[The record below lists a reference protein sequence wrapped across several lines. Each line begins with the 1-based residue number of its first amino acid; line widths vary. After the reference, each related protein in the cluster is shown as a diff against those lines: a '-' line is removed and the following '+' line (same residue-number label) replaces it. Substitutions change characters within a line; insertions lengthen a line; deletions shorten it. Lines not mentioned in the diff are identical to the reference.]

1 MKGKRPAKRGLA
13 LALAGTMLASTVV
26 GTSFPTAWA
35 AEPTYIGDA
44 SLTDNATP
52 APTPDTVLPNAN
64 QYWYQKAELSAFCHF
79 GPNTFNEI
87 EWGEHYGDKTPDEI
101 FKLETDFDADTMV
114 KTLKDAGFQML
125 IVTAKHHDGF
135 CIWNSAYTEYDVA
148 NTSYKN
154 GQGDILAEL
163 SEACTKYDMN
173 MGLYLSPWDIHDD
186 SYGYYDANGNPTS
199 KENDV
204 LDYNEYYNNQLQ
216 EILGNDKYGNDGH
229 FVEVWMDGAK
239 GSGANAQ
246 EYDFQK
252 WFDTIQSNEGKK
264 AGYEADCMLFGA
276 EAYTT
281 VRWIGNENGYAADD
295 TWSKSMVNYENN
307 TINSGSQGGYTVGL
321 ENGNQWTVPECD
333 ARITSG
339 WFWGT
344 TKNTPKTI
352 AALGEMYFRSVGHNG
367 TFLLN
372 VPPNNQGTVDQA
384 ILDRVTEFGQNVQET
399 FKKNLATSVQATNV
413 RGNDVA
419 YKPGNTI
426 DGNDATYWTTED
438 GTNEGTLLID
448 LGGVKSF
455 DVVSVEEAIQNGQRI
470 NSYKVEY
477 RDASGEWHE
486 MQSGQTIGAKRLV
499 RTGAVRG
506 DQVRITVSTP
516 DGKVPMISE
525 VGVYKASEGFELSGA
540 APDGMDVIDIKNG
553 AFQFSNGWTDETG
566 SQFIGGTNK
575 WANAGA
581 TFTVNF
587 TGSKIYLLG
596 TKDPNHGKADIYID
610 GEKVSTID
618 TNASARALGQYIFV
632 SEDLADGEHTLE
644 LRVTSKAIGIEAA
657 YTINNGG
664 KGMIGIEKSR
674 YTMNE
679 DQRMDVKLV
688 RVGGTSDEPVT
699 VRLSPNPGSAI
710 QDDFNTE
717 LNTEVTFQPGETE
730 KTAPVETRRNTNIT
744 GDREFTIELSSADK
758 DVILGFN
765 PIATVTIKDMDS
777 ASREQL
783 EALVNEAEGK
793 LGEWYSSGWDAY
805 AQAVAQGKELLAAT
819 DADQEAM
826 AQAVAAIQAAKGALV
841 EREQYSADDPVPF
854 PWQPNSTYTVEA
866 EFAILKNTGEGETWP
881 LQVSEASW
889 ASHGKFV
896 NCLNQND
903 TISFPYVADRTGT
916 YTVTATYRSGD
927 TNNSLA
933 WSEVDGKITS
943 GTVSAGAGDSA
954 TATHTVTFDIEVT
967 EAGAG
972 TLVFTGPAKK
982 SPQLDKLVITPKNI
996 DYQTCN
1002 VTVTANEGGTV
1013 SPAGTTAVTEGE
1025 SFTLTITP
1033 DAYYHV
1039 ESVVV
1044 NGETVTVTDNTYTLD
1059 SVTSETTIEVTF
1071 APDVTRDDLQALVDA
1086 ADGKVGEWYTS
1097 GWDAYAKAIADATE
1111 LLKEENPSVS
1121 ALGEAKTAIETA
1133 LAALVEREQYTA
1145 EDPFYFPNEKG
1156 VSVTLEA
1163 EFAQLHN
1170 VELASDGQWAL
1181 CVAEADWA
1189 SHGEFI
1195 NCLNQQDTISFPY
1208 EAKTAGTYTV
1218 TATYRSGD
1226 TNNSLAWSE
1235 PDGKI
1240 ASGTVSAGA
1249 GDSATQTHTVTFE
1262 IEITEAGAG
1271 TLVFTGPDKKSP
1283 QLDKLVIEPKE
1294 AAEPQP
1300 VEYTVTVNTQGE
1312 GTATA
1317 EPTTATAG
1325 TTVTLTQTAAE
1336 GWHFVEWQSETVT
1349 VTDNTFVMPEGN
1361 VTVTAVF
1368 EEDETP
1374 EPGDVNKTLLEKTV
1388 AYAEGL
1394 DTTGVTDTAKKAFE
1408 DALANAKTVLADA
1421 NATQDEVNAA
1431 WNQLLEGIWGLG
1443 LVQGDKDELN
1453 KLIAKAEDMM
1463 ANADKYVETN
1473 WQQLV
1478 DALAAAQD
1486 VAADGDAM
1494 DEDIK
1499 PVAQALLDAILAQR
1513 FKANK
1518 DILEDLIGKAEG
1530 IDLTG
1535 YTAESVATFRTA
1547 LATARA
1553 VMADATLSVDDQA
1566 KVDEA
1571 AAALKAA
1578 MDGLTAG
1585 GAPETTDKPEAS
1597 EKPETTNKPES
1608 TDKPQATEKPAEKPA
1623 QTGDSAQLML
1633 YVAALGA
1640 AVVALSTATVARK
1653 RRGN

>member
-1 MKGKRPAKRGLA
+1 MYMKGKRPAKRGLA

-664 KGMIGIEKSR
+664 KGMIGIEESR

-717 LNTEVTFQPGETE
+717 LNTEVTFQPGQTE
-730 KTAPVETRRNTNIT
+730 ATAPVETRRNTNIT
-744 GDREFTIELSSADK
+744 GDREFTIELSSDDK

-783 EALVNEAEGK
+783 EALVNEAEGT

-805 AQAVAQGKELLAAT
+805 AQAVAQGKELLAST

-866 EFAILKNTGEGETWP
+866 EFAILKNTGENEAWP
-881 LQVSEASW
+881 LQIAKADW

-1133 LAALVEREQYTA
+1133 LAALVEREQYTT

-1283 QLDKLVIEPKE
+1283 QLDKLVIELKE

-1325 TTVTLTQTAAE
+1325 TTVTLTQQAAE
-1336 GWHFVEWQSETVT
+1336 GWHFVEWQSDDVT

-1368 EEDETP
+1368 EKDETP

-1388 AYAEGL
+1388 AYAETL
-1394 DTTGVTDTAKKAFE
+1394 STNGVTDTAKKAFE

-1421 NATQDEVNAA
+1421 DATQDEVNAA

-1453 KLIAKAEDMM
+1453 RLIAKAEDMM
-1463 ANADKYVETN
+1463 ANADKYMEEN

-1547 LATARA
+1547 LQNAQA
-1553 VMADATLSVDDQA
+1553 VMADETLTEDDQA
-1566 KVDEA
+1566 TVNA
-1571 AAALKAA
+1571 AVAALSDA
-1578 MDGLTAG
+1578 MNGLTAG
-1585 GAPETTDKPEAS
+1585 GAPETTDKPEV
-1597 EKPETTNKPES
+1597 TDKPES
-1608 TDKPQATEKPAEKPA
+1608 TDQPQATEKPAEKPA

-1633 YVAALGA
+1633 YVAALAA
-1640 AVVALSTATVARK
+1640 AVMALGAVTVVRK
-1653 RRGN
+1653 RRSN

>member
-252 WFDTIQSNEGKK
+252 WFNTIQSNEGKK

-295 TWSKSMVNYENN
+295 TWSKSMVNYDNN

-516 DGKVPMISE
+516 DDKVPMISE

-644 LRVTSKAIGIEAA
+644 LRVTSKAIGIESA

-664 KGMIGIEKSR
+664 KGMIGIEESR

-717 LNTEVTFQPGETE
+717 LNTEVTFQPGQTE
-730 KTAPVETRRNTNIT
+730 ATAPVETRRNTNIT

-805 AQAVAQGKELLAAT
+805 AQAVAQGKELLAST

-866 EFAILKNTGEGETWP
+866 EFAILKNTGENEDWP
-881 LQVSEASW
+881 LQIAKADW

-1002 VTVTANEGGTV
+1002 VTVTANAGGTV

-1133 LAALVEREQYTA
+1133 LAALVEREQYTT

-1283 QLDKLVIEPKE
+1283 QLDKLVIELKE

-1300 VEYTVTVNTQGE
+1300 EEYTVTVNTQGE

-1388 AYAEGL
+1388 AYAETL
-1394 DTTGVTDTAKKAFE
+1394 STDGVTDTAKKAFE
-1408 DALANAKTVLADA
+1408 DALANAKTVLAKAD
-1421 NATQDEVNAA
+1421 ATQDEVNAA

-1463 ANADKYVETN
+1463 ANADKYMEEN
-1473 WQQLV
+1473 WKQLV

-1513 FKANK
+1513 FKADK
-1518 DILEDLIGKAEG
+1518 SILEDLIGKAEG
-1530 IDLTG
+1530 MDLTG

-1547 LATARA
+1547 LATAQN

-1566 KVDEA
+1566 KVDDA
-1571 AAALKAA
+1571 VAALSAA

-1597 EKPETTNKPES
+1597 EKPET

-1640 AVVALSTATVARK
+1640 AVMALGAVTVVRK

>member
-252 WFDTIQSNEGKK
+252 WFNTIQSNEGKK

-516 DGKVPMISE
+516 DDKVPMISE

-644 LRVTSKAIGIEAA
+644 LRVTSKAIGIESA

-664 KGMIGIEKSR
+664 KGMIGIEESR

-744 GDREFTIELSSADK
+744 GDREFTIELSSDDK

-783 EALVNEAEGK
+783 ETLVNEAEGK

-805 AQAVAQGKELLAAT
+805 AQAVAQGKELLAST

-866 EFAILKNTGEGETWP
+866 EFAILKNTGEGEAWP
-881 LQVSEASW
+881 LQIAKADW

-1002 VTVTANEGGTV
+1002 VTVTANAGGTV

-1133 LAALVEREQYTA
+1133 LAALVEREQYTT

-1283 QLDKLVIEPKE
+1283 QLDKLVIELKE

-1300 VEYTVTVNTQGE
+1300 EEYTVTVNTQGE

-1325 TTVTLTQTAAE
+1325 TTVTLTQAAAE

-1368 EEDETP
+1368 EKDETP

-1408 DALANAKTVLADA
+1408 DALDNAKTVLADA
-1421 NATQDEVNAA
+1421 NATQEEVNAA
-1431 WNQLLEGIWGLG
+1431 WDQLLEGIWGLG
-1443 LVQGDKDELN
+1443 LVQGDKALLEQ
-1453 KLIAKAEDMM
+1453 LIAKAESMLP
-1463 ANADKYVETN
+1463 NADKYVETT

-1478 DALAAAQD
+1478 DALAAAKD
-1486 VAADGDAM
+1486 VYADGDAM

-1640 AVVALSTATVARK
+1640 AVVALSTATVVRK

>member
-252 WFDTIQSNEGKK
+252 WFNTIQSNEGKK

-295 TWSKSMVNYENN
+295 TWSKSMVNYDNN

-516 DGKVPMISE
+516 DDKVPMISE

-618 TNASARALGQYIFV
+618 THASARALGQYIFV

-664 KGMIGIEKSR
+664 KGMIGIEESR

-744 GDREFTIELSSADK
+744 GDREFTIELSSDDK

-841 EREQYSADDPVPF
+841 EREQYSTDDPVPL

-866 EFAILKNTGEGETWP
+866 EFAILKNTGENEAWP
-881 LQVSEASW
+881 LQIAKADW

-1002 VTVTANEGGTV
+1002 VTVTANAGGTV

-1121 ALGEAKTAIETA
+1121 ALGEAKTAIETT
-1133 LAALVEREQYTA
+1133 LAALVEREQYTT

-1283 QLDKLVIEPKE
+1283 QLDKLVIELKE

-1300 VEYTVTVNTQGE
+1300 EEYTVTVNTQGE

-1325 TTVTLTQTAAE
+1325 TTVTLTQAAAE

-1388 AYAEGL
+1388 AYAETL
-1394 DTTGVTDTAKKAFE
+1394 STNGVTDTAKKAFE

-1453 KLIAKAEDMM
+1453 RLIAKAEDMM

-1478 DALAAAQD
+1478 DALSAAKD

-1494 DEDIK
+1494 DEDIQ
-1499 PVAQALLDAILAQR
+1499 PVAEALLNAILDQR
-1513 FKANK
+1513 FKADK
-1518 DILEDLIGKAEG
+1518 SILEDLIGQAEG
-1530 IDLTG
+1530 MDLTG

-1547 LATARA
+1547 LVNAQA
-1553 VMADATLSVDDQA
+1553 VMADATLSEDDQ
-1566 KVDEA
+1566 KTVDEA
-1571 AAALKAA
+1571 VAALTAA
-1578 MDGLTAG
+1578 MNGLTAQG
-1585 GAPETTDKPEAS
+1585 ETQPSDQPETTDKP
-1597 EKPETTNKPES
+1597 
-1608 TDKPQATEKPAEKPA
+1608 QATQKPDSEGGSV
-1623 QTGDSAQLML
+1623 QTGDQANVVLP
-1633 YVAALGA
+1633 A
-1640 AVVALSTATVARK
+1640 AVALLALAGLMFVVGFETKK
-1653 RRGN
+1653 RG

>member
-252 WFDTIQSNEGKK
+252 WFNTIQSNEGKK

-295 TWSKSMVNYENN
+295 TWSKSMVNYDNN

-516 DGKVPMISE
+516 DDKVPMISE

-553 AFQFSNGWTDETG
+553 AFQFSSGWTDETG

-664 KGMIGIEKSR
+664 KGMIGIEESR

-679 DQRMDVKLV
+679 EQRMDVKLV

-717 LNTEVTFQPGETE
+717 LNTEVTFQPGQTE
-730 KTAPVETRRNTNIT
+730 ATAPVETRRNTNIT

-805 AQAVAQGKELLAAT
+805 AQAVAQGKELLAST

-841 EREQYSADDPVPF
+841 EREQYSTDDPVPF

-866 EFAILKNTGEGETWP
+866 EFAILKNTGENEAWP
-881 LQVSEASW
+881 LQIAKADW

-1133 LAALVEREQYTA
+1133 LAALVEREQYTT

-1283 QLDKLVIEPKE
+1283 QLDKLVIELKE

-1300 VEYTVTVNTQGE
+1300 EEYTVTVNTQGE

-1325 TTVTLTQTAAE
+1325 TTVTLTQQAAE
-1336 GWHFVEWQSETVT
+1336 GWHFVEWQSEDVT

-1388 AYAEGL
+1388 AYAETL
-1394 DTTGVTDTAKKAFE
+1394 STDGVTDTAKKAFE
-1408 DALANAKTVLADA
+1408 DALANAKAVLADA
-1421 NATQDEVNAA
+1421 DATQDEVNAA

-1453 KLIAKAEDMM
+1453 RLIAKAEDMM

-1513 FKANK
+1513 FKADK
-1518 DILEDLIGKAEG
+1518 SILEDLIGKAEG

-1585 GAPETTDKPEAS
+1585 GAPETTDKPEVTD
-1597 EKPETTNKPES
+1597 KPET

-1640 AVVALSTATVARK
+1640 AVMALGAVTVVRK

>member
-229 FVEVWMDGAK
+229 FIEVWMDGAK

-307 TINSGSQGGYTVGL
+307 TINSGSQGSYTVGL

-344 TKNTPKTI
+344 QKNTPKTI

-516 DGKVPMISE
+516 DDKVPMISE

-575 WANAGA
+575 WANTGA
-581 TFTVNF
+581 TF

-644 LRVTSKAIGIEAA
+644 LRVTSKAIGIESA

-664 KGMIGIEKSR
+664 KGMIGIEESR

-717 LNTEVTFQPGETE
+717 LNTEVTFQPGQTE
-730 KTAPVETRRNTNIT
+730 ATAPVETRRNTNIT

-783 EALVNEAEGK
+783 EALVNEAEGT

-854 PWQPNSTYTVEA
+854 PWQPNSNYTVEA
-866 EFAILKNTGEGETWP
+866 EFAILKNTGENEDWP
-881 LQVSEASW
+881 LQIAKADW

-943 GTVSAGAGDSA
+943 GTASAGAGDSA

-967 EAGAG
+967 KAGAG

-1133 LAALVEREQYTA
+1133 LAALVEREQYTT

-1283 QLDKLVIEPKE
+1283 QLDKLVIELKE

-1300 VEYTVTVNTQGE
+1300 EEYTVTVNTQGE

-1368 EEDETP
+1368 EKDETP
-1374 EPGDVNKTLLEKTV
+1374 EPGDVITVLLEKV
-1388 AYAEGL
+1388 YAEAAAQDYSNL
-1394 DTTGVTDTAKKAFE
+1394 IDSAKTYYEK
-1408 DALANAKTVLADA
+1408 ALAEGKAILDNPSAYTQEQVDE
-1421 NATQDEVNAA
+1421 ATDHLFTAVALLD
-1431 WNQLLEGIWGLG
+1431 WVKGDPYMLQLLVER
-1443 LVQGDKDELN
+1443 GDQ
-1453 KLIAKAEDMM
+1453 MM

-1478 DALAAAQD
+1478 GALDAAKKILADADDTMQGEMD
-1486 VAADGDAM
+1486 TAAD
-1494 DEDIK
+1494 
-1499 PVAQALLDAILAQR
+1499 VLLDAIVAQR
-1513 FKANK
+1513 YKADK
-1518 DILEDLIGKAEG
+1518 SILEDLIGKAEG
-1530 IDLTG
+1530 MDLTG

-1547 LATARA
+1547 LAAAQA
-1553 VMADATLSVDDQA
+1553 VMADATLSVDDQ
-1566 KVDEA
+1566 KVVDDA
-1571 AAALKAA
+1571 VAALQSA

-1597 EKPETTNKPES
+1597 DKPETTNKPEA
-1608 TDKPQATEKPAEKPA
+1608 TDKPNATEKPAEKPA

-1640 AVVALSTATVARK
+1640 AVVALSTATVVRK

>member
-252 WFDTIQSNEGKK
+252 WFNTIQSNEGKK

-295 TWSKSMVNYENN
+295 TWSKSMVNYDNN

-516 DGKVPMISE
+516 DDKVPMISE

-664 KGMIGIEKSR
+664 KGMIGIEESR

-866 EFAILKNTGEGETWP
+866 EFAILKNTGEGEAWP

-1002 VTVTANEGGTV
+1002 VTVTANAGGTV

-1097 GWDAYAKAIADATE
+1097 GWDAYAKAIADASE

-1133 LAALVEREQYTA
+1133 LAALVEREQYTT

-1283 QLDKLVIEPKE
+1283 QLDKLVIELKE

-1325 TTVTLTQTAAE
+1325 TTVTLTQAAAE

-1368 EEDETP
+1368 EKDETP

-1421 NATQDEVNAA
+1421 DATQDEVNAA

-1463 ANADKYVETN
+1463 ANADKYVETT

-1478 DALAAAQD
+1478 DALAAAKD

-1513 FKANK
+1513 FKADK
-1518 DILEDLIGKAEG
+1518 SILEDLIGKAEG
-1530 IDLTG
+1530 MDLTG

-1547 LATARA
+1547 LAAA
-1553 VMADATLSVDDQA
+1553 QDVMADATLSVDDQ
-1566 KVDEA
+1566 KTVDDA
-1571 AAALKAA
+1571 VAALQSA

-1597 EKPETTNKPES
+1597 EKPET

-1640 AVVALSTATVARK
+1640 AVVALSTATVVRK

>member
-252 WFDTIQSNEGKK
+252 WFNTIQSNEGKK

-295 TWSKSMVNYENN
+295 TWSKSMVNYDNN

-516 DGKVPMISE
+516 DDKVPMISE

-664 KGMIGIEKSR
+664 KGMIGIEESR

-866 EFAILKNTGEGETWP
+866 EFAILKNTGEGEAWP

-1002 VTVTANEGGTV
+1002 VTVTANAGGTV

-1097 GWDAYAKAIADATE
+1097 GWDAYAKAIADASE

-1133 LAALVEREQYTA
+1133 LAALVEREQYTT

-1283 QLDKLVIEPKE
+1283 QLDKLVIELKE

-1325 TTVTLTQTAAE
+1325 TTVTLTQAAAE

-1368 EEDETP
+1368 EKDETP

-1388 AYAEGL
+1388 AYA
-1394 DTTGVTDTAKKAFE
+1394 DTLSTDGVTDTAKKAFE

-1421 NATQDEVNAA
+1421 DATQDEVNAA

-1463 ANADKYVETN
+1463 ANADKYVETT

-1478 DALAAAQD
+1478 DALAAAKD

-1547 LATARA
+1547 LAAA
-1553 VMADATLSVDDQA
+1553 QDVMADATLSVDDQ
-1566 KVDEA
+1566 KTVDDA
-1571 AAALKAA
+1571 VAALQSA

-1597 EKPETTNKPES
+1597 EKPET

-1640 AVVALSTATVARK
+1640 AVVALSTATVVRK